1 MDILFPRKR
10 KGIINMLFDFVQFI
24 IKHSKHPKSIIFSY
38 PPHLLELSPVSLVPK
53 GIIRLSNSSAH
64 LLPGHWEAFQSPGK
78 FGTLKSEFI
87 SRKL

>member
-1 MDILFPRKR
+1 
-10 KGIINMLFDFVQFI
+10 MLFDFIQFI
-24 IKHSKHPKSIIFSY
+24 IKHSKHPESITFSY
-38 PPHLLELSPVSLVPK
+38 ASHLLELSPLSLVPK

-78 FGTLKSEFI
+78 FGTSKSEFI